1 MNAHTQHSAP
11 TNQHRLWATFGL
23 ACCLLGYA
31 YSVYE
36 VRHSLAD
43 GLHDG
48 WRYQDLNYNY
58 YQHFY
63 APNREFDFF
72 QKTYPSKVLIVEN
85 SEPHD
90 IPDFVRHRGI
100 ATASIDSML
109 RAARPGDTLFFSTR
123 DGQRFVEGMKQEWDC
138 ACLQPALRYPRV
150 VACRKK

>member
-1 MNAHTQHSAP
+1 MNAHTQHSTH
-11 TNQHRLWATFGL
+11 TNQHHLWAMFGL
-23 ACCLLGYA
+23 ATCLLCYA

-36 VRHSLAD
+36 VRGSLAD

-58 YQHFY
+58 YQHYY

-72 QKTYPSKVLIVEN
+72 QKNYRSKVLIVEN

-90 IPDFVRHRGI
+90 IPDFVQHRGI

-109 RAARPGDTLFFSTR
+109 RAAQPGDTLFFSTR

-138 ACLQPALRYPRV
+138 TCLQPSLRYPRV

>member
-1 MNAHTQHSAP
+1 MNVHPQHSAH
-11 TNQHRLWATFGL
+11 TNQHRYWAIFGL

-36 VRHSLAD
+36 VRDSLAD

-72 QKTYPSKVLIVEN
+72 QKTYPGKVLIVEN

-100 ATASIDSML
+100 ATAPIDSML
-109 RAARPGDTLFFSTR
+109 RQAQPGDTLFFSTR

>member
-1 MNAHTQHSAP
+1 MEALHLNIPA
-11 TNQHRLWATFGL
+11 RYWAVFGA

-36 VRHSLAD
+36 VRSSLAQ

-72 QKTYPSKVLIVEN
+72 QKNWPGRVLIVEN

-90 IPDFVRHRGI
+90 IPDYVRHRGI
-100 ATASIDSML
+100 ATAPIDSML
-109 RAARPGDTLFFSTR
+109 RSARPGDTLFFSTR
-123 DGQRFVEGMKQEWDC
+123 DGDRLVNGMKPDWDC
-138 ACLQPALRYPRV
+138 RCLQPVHRYPRV
-150 VACRKK
+150 VACVKR